1 MKRTNGVG
9 AIVGVAAVL
18 AASLSAPAVGA
29 QPQDAGDASQAVASA
44 SGGSLAP
51 AAKARKVSVLYAT
64 TAQQGSLTAVKG
76 KKSTYVMTL
85 RGASDHV
92 TWFADRPAR
101 QSGFLPT
108 AGFVSSWAGYG
119 FAEDPPNVA
128 LVMRDRSGATDTV
141 VAVMTRPKVTAK
153 GVLTA
158 QLRVLTVDQAQ
169 QVAGNLAVH
178 AGRHDV
184 KVPSRFTS
192 AALFIDDASVPVV
205 NGCAIQPN
213 ATCANANLSG
223 EDLTGANLTNA
234 DLSGAYLTG
243 ADLSGADLTGAD
255 LSGADL
261 SGADLS
267 GADLSGADLKGA
279 TLEGADL
286 TNANLPSA
294 RLVGANLTGADLT
307 GANLTGANLSG
318 AYLTGADLS
327 GADLSSAALAGA
339 NLSSARLVGANLSS
353 ARLVGA
359 NLTGADLT
367 GANLTGANLN
377 RANLNDVTWTGAT
390 CPSGSAGTYPCT
402 PTP

>member
-1 MKRTNGVG
+1 MKRANGVG

-205 NGCAIQPN
+205 NGCAIQPY
-213 ATCANANLSG
+213 
-223 EDLTGANLTNA
+223 A
-234 DLSGAYLTG
+234 DCF
-243 ADLSGADLTGAD
+243 
-255 LSGADL
+255 
-261 SGADLS
+261 
-267 GADLSGADLKGA
+267 
-279 TLEGADL
+279 
-286 TNANLPSA
+286 N
-294 RLVGANLTGADLT
+294 
-307 GANLTGANLSG
+307 
-318 AYLTGADLS
+318 
-327 GADLSSAALAGA
+327 ADLSSANLAGA
-339 NLSSARLVGANLSS
+339 NLSSARLFGANLSN
-353 ARLVGA
+353 A
-359 NLTGADLT
+359 NLPSANLSGADLT
-367 GANLTGANLN
+367 DANLTGANLN